1 MILMRDYDSG
11 IDESNDENNESCKK
25 YFLENIVKKP
35 SSF

>member
-11 IDESNDENNESCKK
+11 IDESNDENNKSFKK

-35 SSF
+35 NSF